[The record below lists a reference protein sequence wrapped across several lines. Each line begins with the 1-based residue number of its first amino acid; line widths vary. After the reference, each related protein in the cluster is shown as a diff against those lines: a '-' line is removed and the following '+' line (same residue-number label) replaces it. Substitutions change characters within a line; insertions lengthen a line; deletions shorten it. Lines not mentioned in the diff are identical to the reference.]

1 MTHEYKEARK
11 NNKWQHLY
19 ENPRHPPDAPKK
31 STVAAFHLITGD
43 DYLAKHHRI
52 GISTTLT
59 CKLFYSQ
66 GKFYRSHNYIFPAI
80 VMENCRAP
88 KTRESKFNDLNPN
101 QFTFEKLQPR
111 LSNQSVKY

>member
-1 MTHEYKEARK
+1 MTGNLKKSNGTRTREARR
-11 NNKWQHLY
+11 NKWQYLY
-19 ENPRHPPDAPKK
+19 ENPRHPPDVPKK

-43 DYLAKHHRI
+43 DYLAKHLHRI

-66 GKFYRSHNYIFPAI
+66 GKFYLSHYDIFPAI

-88 KTRESKFNDLNPN
+88 ITRESKFNDLNPN
-101 QFTFEKLQPR
+101 QYTFEKPQA
-111 LSNQSVKY
+111 